1 MKENK
6 KFERFLQKS
15 PINYFS
21 DLFIAAMVI
30 MWIAVIFIMAVM
42 AIYSTL
48 VWADN
53 SIWSDLGALVQIPL
67 ASGGAIWMIKNAVQH
82 KIAAQQGKKVEE
94 DFPEVNDSIDI
105 TGMEKPLKASQY
117 EDVFKDEK

>member
-1 MKENK
+1 
-6 KFERFLQKS
+6 
-15 PINYFS
+15 
-21 DLFIAAMVI
+21 MVI